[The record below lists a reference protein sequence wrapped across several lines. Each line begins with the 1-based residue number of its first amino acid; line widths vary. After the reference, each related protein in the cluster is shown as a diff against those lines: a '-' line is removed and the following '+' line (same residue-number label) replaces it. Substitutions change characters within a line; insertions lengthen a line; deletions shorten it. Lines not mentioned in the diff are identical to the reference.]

1 MKILSGTILL
11 MVLFLSSCQQKPVE
25 VQQVDT
31 EAVKVQVNDVM
42 DRYES
47 ALTAKDLSQINPFY
61 SEDLLYVGTDP
72 SEFWGGRPSWII
84 GNRQLQI
91 PRLPWTILLKSG
103 KLKWLVMVTRR
114 LLLNNYTRQKIS
126 SRIPIRFVYH
136 LIKAEEGWL
145 IDFVSVAFIPKNEE
159 MSILN
164 SALEQ

>member
-11 MVLFLSSCQQKPVE
+11 IVLFLSSCQQKPVE
-25 VQQVDT
+25 MQQVDT

-42 DRYES
+42 VRYES
-47 ALTAKDLSQINPFY
+47 ALTAKDLSQITPFY

-72 SEFWGGRPSWII
+72 SEFWGREAIVDYWEQAIADTSFTMDYPVEKREIKVAGD
-84 GNRQLQI
+84 GNSAIVVEQL
-91 PRLPWTILLKSG
+91 
-103 KLKWLVMVTRR
+103 
-114 LLLNNYTRQKIS
+114 YAAEIS
-126 SRIPIRFVYH
+126 SRIPLRFVYH
-136 LIKAEEGWL
+136 LEKAEDGWL